1 LKILLVAQTLRKGGA
16 ERVVSLLS
24 QEFEKQGHKV
34 KIILF
39 DKKIEYEYGGEIINL
54 NTPASPN
61 YIIKLIRLF
70 QRIIKLKG
78 IFKKEKPDLILSFME
93 SCNFASI
100 LTGYEIVVS
109 IRNNPEKKLNWYQKK
124 LIKILYN
131 FHNVKKV
138 ITVSRGIE
146 KILNEKYHIN
156 NTLTIYNPVTIDK
169 NYSIKEDLSKYQPYI
184 LGVGRLHK
192 QKNFPLLIEAFSKT
206 KAKDF
211 LNLIIVG
218 EGKERQNL
226 EKLIEKLNLNDKVFL
241 VDKKDNIKDYY
252 LQAEI
257 FVLSSKFEGFPN
269 VLVEALSNGCAC
281 ISTDCPTGPNE
292 IIKDGE
298 NGILVKNENI
308 VELAKAI
315 DEVYFDKN
323 LSKKL
328 KNNAANS
335 IKNLYLENVA
345 KKWLEI

>member
-54 NTPASPN
+54 NTPASSN

-70 QRIIKLKG
+70 QRIIKLKQ
-78 IFKKEKPDLILSFME
+78 IFKKEEPDLILSFME

-131 FHNVKKV
+131 FHNVKRV
-138 ITVSRGIE
+138 VTVSRGIE

-156 NTLTIYNPVTIDK
+156 NTFTIYNPVVFDK
-169 NYSIKEDLSKYQPYI
+169 DYSIKEDLSKYQPYI

-192 QKNFPLLIEAFSKT
+192 QKNFVLLIEAFSKT
-206 KAKDF
+206 KAKAF
-211 LNLIIVG
+211 LNLLIVG
-218 EGKERQNL
+218 EGKERENL
-226 EKLIEKLNLNDKVFL
+226 KKLIKELNLTNKVFL
-241 VDKKDNIKDYY
+241 VGKKNNIKDYY
-252 LQAEI
+252 LQSEI

-292 IIKDGE
+292 IIKNGE
-298 NGILVKNENI
+298 NGILVKNED
-308 VELAKAI
+308 VSELAMAI
-315 DEVYFDKN
+315 DKVYFNKAVI
-323 LSKKL
+323 
-328 KNNAANS
+328 NADFVANVYFKP
-335 IKNLYLENVA
+335 IVCVA
-345 KKWLEI
+345 KPRK